1 MLACVPQ
8 FAQFEFDLIAFDPAS
23 QRRTVGYI
31 ELARTSPGVSENCRM
46 IEVRRTREGD
56 PLEFEV
62 IVRVGGGETRH
73 HVTMARDTCGRLTA
87 GRHTPAR
94 CIEAAFQ
101 FLLDRE
107 PKESILRHFDVT
119 VISHY
124 FPESASCR
132 ATSRVKRYGPLSTMV
147 VVGTFERALVIVT
160 MAQAISASAKTN
172 TIAPSQP
179 AGRSTGSNGKGA
191 SQLSVSPAVT
201 ASPHASSGRTMTC
214 AVFAVRHPN
223 RDYEH

>member
-1 MLACVPQ
+1 
-8 FAQFEFDLIAFDPAS
+8 
-23 QRRTVGYI
+23 
-31 ELARTSPGVSENCRM
+31 M
-46 IEVRRTREGD
+46 IEVKRTREGD

-124 FPESASCR
+124 FPE
-132 ATSRVKRYGPLSTMV
+132 
-147 VVGTFERALVIVT
+147 FEREL
-160 MAQAISASAKTN
+160 
-172 TIAPSQP
+172 PRYLSQP
-179 AGRSTGSNGKGA
+179 
-191 SQLSVSPAVT
+191 
-201 ASPHASSGRTMTC
+201 
-214 AVFAVRHPN
+214 
-223 RDYEH
+223 